1 MSYPISDIGGIDDD
15 KAATLKS
22 AGIRSTER
30 LLERAS
36 TVKQRKLLA
45 EETGI
50 DAKKLLSWANVAD
63 RMRIKGVSREYAELL
78 GAVGVDTV
86 KELKYR
92 NAANLAKAMADA
104 NKKRKLVRLVPSE
117 RVVARWIESAKG
129 LPLKIKY

>member
-15 KAATLKS
+15 SAAILKS

-45 EETGI
+45 EKTGI

-117 RVVARWIESAKG
+117 RVVARWIEYAKG

>member
-1 MSYPISDIGGIDDD
+1 MSYPICDIGGIDDD
-15 KAATLKS
+15 IADTLKS
-22 AGIRSTER
+22 AGIRSTQR

-36 TVKQRKLLA
+36 TVNQRKLLS
-45 EETGI
+45 EQTGI
-50 DAKKLLSWANVAD
+50 EARKLLAWANFAD

-92 NAANLAKAMADA
+92 NATNLAKAMADA

-117 RVVARWIESAKG
+117 RVVARWIECAKG